1 MGIKALHGDF
11 FGPEALKRTLA
22 CCAAPLALAVAG
34 TAHSAIFTE
43 EVAFVPTLSFAQK
56 SLEFD
61 GVLDEKLDFPMI
73 NLGLSATYRRYYF
86 SVNFEKSLQAQTLVQ
101 DVSIGD
107 SNISQV
113 AGGEVDREE
122 QTITVGFRVL
132 DNLSVFGGLID
143 GQTDAEFTVRYE
155 DPGISDQE
163 LNETYAEDGPFL
175 GVSTGMQVG
184 QWGRV
189 GFSIAYALL
198 SAENDVVR
206 VEKGAGSTS
215 GTVIA
220 NTIEGDTTGLSYSIS
235 WSGSAGRFVSGLKDL
250 YYVAAFK
257 INAYEFDPDEEGDKV
272 DEKWQS
278 FSLGVN
284 YRF

>member
-1 MGIKALHGDF
+1 MGI
-11 FGPEALKRTLA
+11 RTLQTDDSR
-22 CCAAPLALAVAG
+22 LAVKISLAILSVSVAMG
-34 TAHSAIFTE
+34 LASPANSAIFTE

-61 GVLDEKLDFPMI
+61 GVLDEDLDFPML
-73 NLGLSATYRRYYF
+73 NLGLSATYRRYYL
-86 SVNFEKSLQAQTLVQ
+86 SVNFEKSLEAQTLVQ

-122 QTITVGFRVL
+122 QTLTLGFRVL

-143 GQTDAEFTVRYE
+143 GETDAKFTVRYE
-155 DPGISDQE
+155 DPNISDQE
-163 LNETYAEDGPFL
+163 LNETYSEDGPFL

-189 GFSIAYALL
+189 GFSIAYAVL

-206 VEKGAGSTS
+206 VEKGAGAQS

-220 NTIEGDTTGLSYSIS
+220 NTIEGDTTGLSYSVS
-235 WSGSAGRFVSGLKDL
+235 WSGSAGRFVSGLKNL

-257 INAYEFDPDEEGDKV
+257 INAYEFDPDDGGDKV
-272 DEKWQS
+272 DETWQS
-278 FSLGVN
+278 ISLGVN